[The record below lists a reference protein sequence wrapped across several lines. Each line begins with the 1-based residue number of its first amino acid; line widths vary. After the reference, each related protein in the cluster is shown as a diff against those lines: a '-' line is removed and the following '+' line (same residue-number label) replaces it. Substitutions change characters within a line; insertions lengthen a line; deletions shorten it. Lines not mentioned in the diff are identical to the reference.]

1 MLYMYV
7 VMGVTQHFPA
17 SGPIGPVLSRR
28 FVRTFPRILWDRT
41 FAVENERNSSRHLQR
56 GAECHSDTATFPHT
70 RDTLYS
76 SRVWNPMCCVGPV
89 TSDSVPSS
97 TAVEP
102 ADVFQPL
109 PIYLLHVSR
118 RRRNLLTSSVSGG
131 SSSVSEQRSSVHSW
145 IHMKMIEHLF

>member
-1 MLYMYV
+1 MLYMHV

-28 FVRTFPRILWDRT
+28 FVRTFPRILRDRT

-89 TSDSVPSS
+89 TSDSVPPSL
-97 TAVEP
+97 
-102 ADVFQPL
+102 QW
-109 PIYLLHVSR
+109 
-118 RRRNLLTSSVSGG
+118 NLLTSSNLFQSTYYMSVDGG
-131 SSSVSEQRSSVHSW
+131 GTS
-145 IHMKMIEHLF
+145 